1 MAGPQYNLGGFSNQ
15 LSADDLARAYASVTG
30 GQQLPPRP
38 ATPAPARAAPSADNG
53 YNAIEPG
60 NIDLSVRPHVI
71 NPDGSISTVRSMG
84 FNDSHDGKGPEV
96 LIPTVNDAGYLMT
109 GDEAIRE
116 YDRTG
121 RHLGKFASVDD
132 SNAAAEAIHLD
143 QEKNTPRWLAGVER
157 APGKPKDEV
166 ASYVRSNLADRNAQ
180 IALAQRGGEEDAAS
194 MQRRADMSTQAA
206 EQQRGYNEAAKA
218 EQAQTKA
225 HRERLQHDA
234 DEQLSWLKNNVQPPS
249 KSAGERVWGV
259 LGGILAMAGNGN
271 AAAGVQL
278 ISQLAGSGRQERW
291 QHEQQAR
298 SALYQHV
305 TRGIDLDNA
314 TEEQHF
320 EVARRMGAADAMYW
334 ANAIEAEKS
343 KGMGSAMKREADNA
357 VLMLREKARGL
368 LRDDAEQRQKQAAAA
383 AAAGVKKQRSARE
396 DFFWGVP
403 YEQLQSMPSSVLRED
418 GAKVL
423 SERTRIESGQESL
436 KKQRSEAGGDVEGG
450 QSTPSG
456 RTVVDPKVY
465 GQLSAVERAKITE
478 NDAATRELSSNIG
491 DLLKLRSKHGFA
503 VGVPGTPQYNTAQAI
518 NNRIQLA
525 MKKAEA
531 LGTLDKGS
539 VEFLNEMTG
548 NPNSWF
554 GAPEAKL
561 LAIKKLALDDAEE
574 RAARAG
580 LSAPGRR
587 AASFSEGL
595 GAGPRRAAPAAPS
608 EPLIPMVGPGGVVIP
623 THPSKVEAMR
633 NKGFTEQTVAGG
645 AFIRQPAD
653 LTQQG
658 GG

>member
-1 MAGPQYNLGGFSNQ
+1 VAGPQYNLGGFGNQ

-30 GQQLPPRP
+30 GQRLPPGS
-38 ATPAPARAAPSADNG
+38 ASPAPARSAPTADNN
-53 YNAIEPG
+53 YNATEPG

-121 RHLGKFASVDD
+121 KHLGKFASVDD

-157 APGKPKDEV
+157 APGKPKDEI

-343 KGMGSAMKREADNA
+343 KGMGDAMKREADNA

-368 LRDDAEQRQKQAAAA
+368 LRADAEQRQAQAAAA
-383 AAAGVKKQRSARE
+383 AKSGLKRQLDAKEEYFWRVPLDQLRE
-396 DFFWGVP
+396 
-403 YEQLQSMPSSVLRED
+403 MPSQVLGEV

-423 SERTRIESGQESL
+423 GERTKQDQAFRGGEEEIAAKRQKNAAGPSANLSADERKVQRLLAGVAPSVKSLRAMAERGEAPPHPYTEYAPDLLTPEKTLNQQADINAVADILLRDESGAAIGKDEQQ
-436 KKQRSEAGGDVEGG
+436 KKLRGWGI
-450 QSTPSG
+450 TSG
-456 RTVVDPKVY
+456 DPKV
-465 GQLSAVERAKITE
+465 RA
-478 NDAATRELSSNIG
+478 R
-491 DLLKLRSKHGFA
+491 
-503 VGVPGTPQYNTAQAI
+503 
-518 NNRIQLA
+518 
-525 MKKAEA
+525 
-531 LGTLDKGS
+531 
-539 VEFLNEMTG
+539 
-548 NPNSWF
+548 
-554 GAPEAKL
+554 
-561 LAIKKLALDDAEE
+561 
-574 RAARAG
+574 G
-580 LSAPGRR
+580 LSKMLAEYDAR
-587 AASFSEGL
+587 L
-595 GAGPRRAAPAAPS
+595 HGAGGQDDSAGGSQTFSPGVSGVQRGDAPAAS
-608 EPLIPMVGPGGVVIP
+608 DPLIPMVGPGGVVIR

-633 NKGFTEQTVAGG
+633 AKGFTEQTVAGG
-645 AFIRQPAD
+645 SFIRQPAD
-653 LTQQG
+653 LTQQQG